1 MSLEGKSSAKSS
13 PLFSRSPKPRVSNRG
28 YVAIGKNTD
37 MSAGEL
43 YYNPPRPL
51 ACVTLDKLAGAIP
64 K

>member
-1 MSLEGKSSAKSS
+1 
-13 PLFSRSPKPRVSNRG
+13 VSNRG